1 MQAYI
6 KRILRAACFSLCVS
20 CAAIAILSAAN
31 ASGKVPS
38 AFFNVSG
45 VALPYAAIALFCA
58 SFTRKVGKNGWLCGG
73 IAAVVCA
80 LFMLGCGRTFFSA
93 VDRGVDMLRIFA
105 CAFATGCIG
114 GIVGINLG

>member
-6 KRILRAACFSLCVS
+6 KRVLRAAGFSLCVC
-20 CAAIAILSAAN
+20 CAVIALLSAAN
-31 ASGKVPS
+31 ASGKVS
-38 AFFNVSG
+38 SVVFNISG
-45 VALPYAAIALFCA
+45 AVLPYAAIALFCA

-80 LFMLGCGRTFFSA
+80 LFMLGCGRAFFF
-93 VDRGVDMLRIFA
+93 VTDRGGDILRIFA